1 MNEAKQDSILGKKKQ
16 ELSLRDAAE
25 KPQVR
30 ASPGKAEKWKKPA
43 AAVRAEEKAAPVQ
56 LSEKKKKEPEKP
68 KSHFIR
74 QTVQDAAHRRV
85 REDEEENTGLP
96 AVHETEQATE
106 TVWEHGGHAVESWQH
121 HRNKAAVKKEGSN
134 PLSHAQQKSK
144 LKRQYIR
151 SHREGNPLNNAAE
164 QAFSH
169 GAEKA
174 RNAVLQTFRRM
185 GSKKHATL
193 LLALGGL
200 LVFVMYAVSACTPML
215 EAALTAMTMGT
226 YPAEEA
232 DVRAAETMYAQMEQA
247 LRDEMEHPDRYYPG
261 CDEYI
266 VDAQEIWHDPYALV
280 SLISAYL
287 NGEEWTAES
296 AMPVIEML
304 FHWQYE
310 KEVTVTTEQ
319 RYHTET
325 VNGKETKVWHD
336 VNICAITLK
345 NKNLS
350 HAPIYIM
357 DEERVGM
364 YALYMSTL
372 GNMPDVFAGQPHAS
386 TLKEPM
392 EYEVP
397 QGLKDADPK
406 FAALI
411 AEAEKYLGYPYVWGG
426 YNPTTS
432 FDCAGFISWVY
443 TQSGVKNIG
452 RWGASG
458 IYASCQHISPSQ
470 ARPGDLVFF
479 ERTMEGESG
488 VTHCGIY
495 VGENKMIHFGNPCS
509 YADLNDA
516 YWQQH
521 LAGYGRVY

>member
-1 MNEAKQDSILGKKKQ
+1 MNEAKQDFSMEKKKT
-16 ELSLRDAAE
+16 EPPVRDAAE
-25 KPQVR
+25 KPQAR
-30 ASPGKAEKWKKPA
+30 ASPGKTEKWKKPG
-43 AAVRAEEKAAPVQ
+43 AAVHTDEKAAPVQ
-56 LSEKKKKEPEKP
+56 FSNKKKKEPEKP

-74 QTVQDAAHRRV
+74 QTVQDAAHQRI
-85 REDEEENTGLP
+85 REDEEDNTGLQ
-96 AVHETEQATE
+96 AVHEAEQTTE
-106 TVWEHGGHAVESWQH
+106 TVWQHGGHAVESWQH
-121 HRNKAAVKKEGSN
+121 HRNKTAVKKEGSN
-134 PLSHAQQKSK
+134 PLSHVHQKNK
-144 LKRQYIR
+144 LKRQYI
-151 SHREGNPLNNAAE
+151 SNHRAGNPLGNAAE
-164 QAFSH
+164 QAFSQ

-174 RNAVLQTFRRM
+174 RNATRQVYRRL
-185 GSKKHATL
+185 GSKKHIIL

-200 LVFVMYAVSACTPML
+200 LVIVLYSISACSPML

-232 DVRAAETMYAQMEQA
+232 EVRMAETMYAQMEQA
-247 LRDEMEHPDRYYPG
+247 LRDEMEHPDRYYPD

-266 VDAQEIWHDPYALV
+266 VEAQEIWHDPYALI
-280 SLISAYL
+280 SLVSAYM

-296 AMPVIEML
+296 AAPVLQLL
-304 FHWQYE
+304 FDWQYE
-310 KEVTVTTEQ
+310 KEVAVTTEQ

-336 VNICAITLK
+336 VNICTITLK

-372 GNMPDVFAGQPHAS
+372 GNMPDVFAGWPYAS
-386 TLKEPM
+386 ALKEPM

-397 QGLKDADPK
+397 QEAKDADPK
-406 FAALI
+406 FAAMI
-411 AEAEKYLGYPYVWGG
+411 AEAEKYLGFPYVWGG

-458 IYASCQHISPSQ
+458 IYASCRHISPSQ
-470 ARPGDLVFF
+470 ARPGDLIFF
-479 ERTMEGESG
+479 EGTIEGESG

-495 VGENKMIHFGNPCS
+495 VGDNKMIHFGNPCS

-521 LAGYGRVY
+521 FAGYGRVY